1 MLRNRLI
8 LAAAIIAAAIF
19 ASFYGGNIP
28 YALFYLTLAVP
39 IVAVLY
45 TLYVYLR
52 VKVYQKIDSMV
63 IVKGETSGYTFR
75 VANEDFLSYQ
85 SLKIN
90 FFTGLS
96 SIEGA
101 EQCMNYCL
109 LPGESVSMETLL
121 RCHFRGMYQVGARSI
136 EITDP
141 FNLFKL
147 TYPIR
152 SYNSVTVLP
161 RKVKLSNLNILP
173 LDEDSKNVLF
183 RPRAKAEELDIEMRK
198 YAPGDSRRLIHWKAT
213 ARRGELMSRQYT
225 ENMKLGV
232 LLCMDLSPTG
242 LHDWMARAE
251 TEDQVIESSI
261 AIADYCLTHHTP
273 CDVYFCGENGPQKI
287 STRTASDFDA
297 FYNLCGQLA
306 FTAGSGVGILIE
318 NTMEHETGAYRY
330 IVVTHGLD
338 GDLYGAAVRATS
350 RGNDVTVVLLCDTL
364 TEEQQNIRAYMS
376 EASIQVVQIPRDRDF
391 ADVFAQTVTG
401 GAL

>member
-8 LAAAIIAAAIF
+8 LAAAIIAAGTF

-28 YALFYLTLAVP
+28 YALFYLTLATP
-39 IVAVLY
+39 IISVLY

-52 VKVYQKIDSMV
+52 VKVYQKIDCMV

-75 VANEDFLSYQ
+75 LANEDFLSYQ
-85 SLKIN
+85 NLKIN
-90 FFTGLS
+90 FYTGLS

-109 LPGESVSMETLL
+109 LPGESVSLETRL
-121 RCHFRGMYQVGARSI
+121 RCHFRGVYQVGARSI
-136 EITDP
+136 EITDL

-147 TYPIR
+147 SYPIR
-152 SYNSVTVLP
+152 SSNSVTVLP
-161 RKVKLSNLNILP
+161 RKVKLSSLNILP
-173 LDEDSKNVLF
+173 LDEDAKNVLF

-232 LLCMDLSPTG
+232 LLCMDLSATG
-242 LHDWMARAE
+242 LRDWMARAE

-261 AIADYCLTHHTP
+261 AIADYCRTHRTP
-273 CDVYFCGENGPQKI
+273 CDVYFCGEKGPQKA
-287 STRTASDFDA
+287 SVRTAQDFDA

-306 FTAGSGVGILIE
+306 FAAGCGAGVL
-318 NTMEHETGAYRY
+318 MESSMEREVGAYRY
-330 IVVTHGLD
+330 IVVTHKLD
-338 GDLYGAAVRATS
+338 GDLYRAAVRAGS

-364 TEEQQNIRAYMS
+364 TEEEQNIQSYMS
-376 EASIQVVQIPRDRDF
+376 EASVQVVQIQRDRFF